1 MFERILVAID
11 PSAARKTALLMAGEL
26 ARPANATVHVLHV
39 VTSMVAGDTV
49 VKLEEE
55 DQGEVILEEALATLR
70 GLGVEAEGH
79 LAHSLTNQVPSVI
92 SAAAEDFKAD
102 LLVVSPHHRGAVAA
116 FFNPRVSD
124 AVAHANGI
132 AVLLAPE
139 VTLPGQ

>member
-11 PSAARKTALLMAGEL
+11 PSAARKTALQMAGEL

-39 VTSMVAGDTV
+39 VPSMVAGDTV

-55 DQGEVILEEALATLR
+55 AQGEAILEEALATLR
-70 GLGVEAEGH
+70 DLGVEAEGQ
-79 LAHSLTNQVPSVI
+79 LAHSLTNQVPAAI
-92 SAAAEDFKAD
+92 SAAVEDFKAD

-124 AVAHANGI
+124 AVAHAGGI

-139 VTLPGQ
+139 VSR

>member
-1 MFERILVAID
+1 MFDRILVAID

-26 ARPANATVHVLHV
+26 ARSANATVHVLHV

-55 DQGEVILEEALATLR
+55 GRGEAILEEALTTLR
-70 GLGVEAEGH
+70 GLGLEPEGH
-79 LAHSLTNQVPSVI
+79 LAHSLTNLVPSVI

-116 FFNPRVSD
+116 LFNPRVSD
-124 AVAHANGI
+124 AVAHTNGI

-139 VTLPGQ
+139 VTLPRQ

>member
-1 MFERILVAID
+1 VFERILVAID

-26 ARPANATVHVLHV
+26 ARSANGTVHVLHV

-49 VKLEEE
+49 MRLEEE
-55 DQGEVILEEALATLR
+55 DQGEAILEEALATLS
-70 GLGVEAEGH
+70 GLGVKAEGH
-79 LAHSLTNQVPSVI
+79 LAQGLTNQVPSVI
-92 SAAAEDFKAD
+92 SAAAADFEAD

-116 FFNPRVSD
+116 FFDPRVSD

-139 VTLPGQ
+139 VALPSQ

>member
-11 PSAARKTALLMAGEL
+11 PSAARKTALQMAGEL

-55 DQGEVILEEALATLR
+55 AQGEAILEEALATLR
-70 GLGVEAEGH
+70 DLGVEAEGQ
-79 LAHSLTNQVPSVI
+79 LAHSLTNQVPAAI
-92 SAAAEDFKAD
+92 SAAVEDFKAD

-124 AVAHANGI
+124 AVVHAGGI

-139 VTLPGQ
+139 VSR